1 MCGLTVRETELM
13 RVGEFVDLVNLKTKK
28 REDDQY

>member
-1 MCGLTVRETELM
+1 MCGLTVRETEMM

-28 REDDQY
+28 REDD

>member
-13 RVGEFVDLVNLKTKK
+13 RVGEFVDIVNLKTKK
-28 REDDQY
+28 REDDN

>member
-28 REDDQY
+28 REDDN

>member
-1 MCGLTVRETELM
+1 MCGLTVRETEMM

-28 REDDQY
+28 REDDQ

>member
-13 RVGEFVDLVNLKTKK
+13 RVGEFVDLVHLKTKK
-28 REDDQY
+28 REDD

>member
-28 REDDQY
+28 REDD